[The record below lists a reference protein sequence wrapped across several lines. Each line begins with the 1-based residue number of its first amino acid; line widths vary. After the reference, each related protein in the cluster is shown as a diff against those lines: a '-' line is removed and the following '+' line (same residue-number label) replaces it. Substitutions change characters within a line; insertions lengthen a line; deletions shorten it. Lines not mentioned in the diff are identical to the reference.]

1 MFNAGAMQ
9 GSTIDRRPNYG
20 IDSPAIVIG
29 EAAIGSIALACA
41 IFLPRLFGHNLRW
54 LEIAVAAEFLP
65 LAVSMLVYSK
75 SGKMAFRDAILDSI
89 PWRGNESVLDVGCG
103 RGLLLIGAAKRL
115 PQGSAIGLDKWV
127 RGALTG
133 NGAEA
138 VLRNAEAE
146 GVIARIEVC
155 EGDAR
160 RLPFPDAAFDVVV
173 SNFVVH
179 EVDTPQEREQMMSE
193 MMRVLT
199 PGGRLALVDFIFTSQ
214 CVEILRRFGMRDAR
228 QTRIGGLSSFLSTI
242 LMFGVFR
249 VYLVIGSKAVTENR
263 RSQRTTEMNQVL
275 RKCLHSK

>member
-1 MFNAGAMQ
+1 MSNAGAMQ

-20 IDSPAIVIG
+20 IDSPGMVIG
-29 EAAIGSIALACA
+29 EAAIGAFALACA
-41 IFLPRLFGHNLRW
+41 IYFPSFFGHNLRW
-54 LEIAVAAEFLP
+54 LEIAVAVEFLA

-75 SGKMAFRDAILDSI
+75 SGKIAFRDAILDSI
-89 PWRGNESVLDVGCG
+89 PWRGNERVLDVGCG

-133 NGAEA
+133 NGTEA

-146 GVIARIEVC
+146 GVIARIEVR

-179 EVDTPQEREQMMSE
+179 EVDTLQEREQMMSE

-199 PGGRLALVDFIFTSQ
+199 PGGRLALVDFIFTGQ

-228 QTRIGGLSSFLSTI
+228 RTRIGGLSSFLSTI
-242 LMFGVFR
+242 LMFGAFR
-249 VYLVIGSKAVTENR
+249 VYLVIGSKAVTEN
-263 RSQRTTEMNQVL
+263 
-275 RKCLHSK
+275 